1 VQFLLSEKL
10 RQNKPEKAR
19 CASYFRVIC
28 EKNGEFILSGE
39 FQGCKRVPERNLAT
53 PKLAFIFSA

>member
-10 RQNKPEKAR
+10 QQNKPEKAR

-28 EKNGEFILSGE
+28 GKNGKFILSGE
-39 FQGCKRVPERNLAT
+39 FPGYKRMPERNLAT
-53 PKLAFIFSA
+53 PKLVFIFSA